1 MNTLTTLVQEL
12 LSEHG
17 YHCLKDDRYDNT
29 LQGRVSLQSGHFGL
43 VIDTGTDPD
52 EMNIYL
58 YLPDKVP
65 EAKRYTVMEFLTR
78 INLHIP
84 MGHFEIDLED
94 GRVRFVVSQL
104 LEGGNLSAELTL
116 TLMRRALD
124 RVETFFPGILRIV
137 HGNLHA
143 IAAQKEIEEKHGY
156 EGRHA
161 GIYPSQR
168 LN

>member
-1 MNTLTTLVQEL
+1 
-12 LSEHG
+12 
-17 YHCLKDDRYDNT
+17 
-29 LQGRVSLQSGHFGL
+29 
-43 VIDTGTDPD
+43 
-52 EMNIYL
+52 
-58 YLPDKVP
+58 
-65 EAKRYTVMEFLTR
+65 MEFLTR

-104 LEGGNLSAELTL
+104 LERGNLSAELTL

-143 IAAQKEIEEKHGY
+143 IAALTEIEEKHGF

-161 GIYPSQR
+161 GSYPSQR
-168 LN
+168 VN

>member
-17 YHCLKDDRYDNT
+17 YQCLKDDRHDNT
-29 LQGRVSLQSGHFGL
+29 LHGRVSLQSGHFGL

-65 EAKRYTVMEFLTR
+65 EAKRYTVMEYLTR
-78 INLHIP
+78 VNWHLP
-84 MGHFEIDLED
+84 TGHFEIDLDD
-94 GRVRFVVSQL
+94 GRVRFVTNQL
-104 LEGGNLSAELTL
+104 AHDGKLPVELML
-116 TLMRRALD
+116 TLMRNALD

-143 IAAQKEIEEKHGY
+143 VAALTEIEQKHGY
-156 EGRHA
+156 DGRHA
-161 GIYPSQR
+161 GTYTSQL